1 MEHFSFSCYNLG
13 YATPWEPKR
22 AGEAAPKRHRPIE
35 KGKSESLGRCPLA
48 RGLQK
53 LRLTMVPRIS
63 GKGSQWPAPQGGSR
77 AAGKALPKTERRF
90 GQVAAG
96 RAAFVRISNR
106 SLDAP
111 AGGSGNSEGIW
122 HSISSPPRLAVAF
135 GDGVE
140 LSKTGMSG
148 FTAERGRDCPLE
160 APPLAAYK
168 KTPKD
173 LAPRC
178 SSWMD
183 GENCVV
189 KITFL
194 LDAAFQGG
202 PRPFSVLFFPACI
215 GAS

>member
-1 MEHFSFSCYNLG
+1 MRPHGN
-13 YATPWEPKR
+13 PK
-22 AGEAAPKRHRPIE
+22 ELEKRRRNAITLLK
-35 KGKSESLGRCPLA
+35 KGKASLSAVA
-48 RGLQK
+48 RWLGASK
-53 LRLTMVPRIS
+53 SSV
-63 GKGSQWPAPQGGSR
+63 SQWPAPQGGSR